1 VQGRS
6 AHGRISR
13 DFCQNRPDDV
23 SRASAFAEW
32 TRQDRG
38 TPGAYFCPVHRQAP
52 NRVQATALVC
62 WSFAPADQP
71 GADDKSRPVV
81 SRDGPGRIAI
91 ALPDLLGNIGASR
104 KLDVPQSSLK
114 PRHARRFLSFV
125 PPSSWRTPPSRPRA
139 LRHTAP
145 LLLRNQFRKSK
156 KSREKKIKTVKEIA
170 SVAQFKIVVAIT
182 SIT

>member
-1 VQGRS
+1 LKHRHPPNGLSQRLSRSIRRASRTLPSGRAARGDARGRVIYVQGRS

-23 SRASAFAEW
+23 SRASAFAEG
-32 TRQDRG
+32 THQDRG

-71 GADDKSRPVV
+71 GADDKSRPVG

-104 KLDVPQSSLK
+104 RLDVPQSSLK
-114 PRHARRFLSFV
+114 PRHARGFLYYDFRGRNSAAE
-125 PPSSWRTPPSRPRA
+125 RA
-139 LRHTAP
+139 GHA
-145 LLLRNQFRKSK
+145 
-156 KSREKKIKTVKEIA
+156 
-170 SVAQFKIVVAIT
+170 
-182 SIT
+182 